1 MSRVEKTKLKKV
13 SKKRYKSVCK
23 KLFMIIMMFITIINI
38 FLIDYRINKSIELL
52 SDRNLSITDIAFM
65 VGFNSAS
72 HYTEIFKK
80 LIGRTPN
87 QLRKTLN

>member
-38 FLIDYRINKSIELL
+38 FLIDYRINKLL
-52 SDRNLSITDIAFM
+52 GVDSKNNLIKYISLF
-65 VGFNSAS
+65 FN
-72 HYTEIFKK
+72 
-80 LIGRTPN
+80 
-87 QLRKTLN
+87 